1 MKIFN
6 ILATVFGLLFL
17 NSLMADEN
25 ASNPLAA
32 VSNTDFRLKTFDLET
47 GDRQEFF
54 IDGATMINPKL
65 KLKYEAHWWQT
76 DVTGRDENGWESASI
91 KLIYFAKQGKLESG
105 RPYKVAVGFDWIVD
119 LGDPAKGIGTGSD
132 QLAPFIGMA
141 IVAKPGLVLIP
152 LIQHFAEYNGPDVSL
167 TAARLIALKT
177 LSNGKWFKSDL
188 KVPYD
193 WNSETWPASVEFQL
207 GKNYSPKF
215 GAYIDVQAGLGGDKS
230 YDSAVGVGIR
240 FVY

>member
-1 MKIFN
+1 
-6 ILATVFGLLFL
+6 
-17 NSLMADEN
+17 
-25 ASNPLAA
+25 
-32 VSNTDFRLKTFDLET
+32 
-47 GDRQEFF
+47 
-54 IDGATMINPKL
+54 
-65 KLKYEAHWWQT
+65 
-76 DVTGRDENGWESASI
+76 
-91 KLIYFAKQGKLESG
+91 
-105 RPYKVAVGFDWIVD
+105 
-119 LGDPAKGIGTGSD
+119 
-132 QLAPFIGMA
+132 
-141 IVAKPGLVLIP
+141 LIP
-152 LIQHFAEYNGPDVSL
+152 LLQHFAEYSGTDVSL